1 MDVFYERWF
10 YLIAAKTYV
19 QIFIKQIRE
28 YKYDHYNDEILIP
41 NIQTRLENAQM
52 SLSSEPSLIAYT
64 KDGI

>member
-1 MDVFYERWF
+1 MKDVSIKLMQRHT
-10 YLIAAKTYV
+10 I